1 MSEQLNVTE
10 DLLVTISEFKGKS
23 MVSLRKWFEKD
34 GVMTPGKNGLNV
46 DVETWNKIV
55 AKWDEIKAFVETELK
70 K

>member
-34 GVMTPGKNGLNV
+34 GVMAPGKNGLNV

-55 AKWDEIKAFVETELK
+55 AKWDEIKTFVETELK